1 MSTLLRFPAARM
13 GCSLVRSG
21 LADRWIDTGPM
32 ADLMELHLSTCLACQ
47 ADVGPG
53 RVVAEQLTALA
64 EAPLHR
70 APADLPEA
78 VMEGLGAPTPSE
90 LRRRNT
96 VVGWSAGAALTA
108 VATAVLLWVRRS
120 RVAGAH

>member
-21 LADRWIDTGPM
+21 LSDRWIDSGPM
-32 ADLMELHLSTCLACQ
+32 ADLMELHLTTCLACQ
-47 ADVGPG
+47 ADVGKG
-53 RVVAEQLTALA
+53 RVVAEQLGALTDV
-64 EAPLHR
+64 PLHR
-70 APADLPEA
+70 APVDFTEA
-78 VMEGLGAPTPSE
+78 VMDGLGAPTPSE
-90 LRRRNT
+90 LRRRNA

-108 VATAVLLWVRRS
+108 IATAVVLWLRRS